1 MAFSFA
7 AVYAMVKKIPKG
19 KVASYGQI
27 AALVGSPKAARQ
39 VGWAL
44 HQLDSHSELNIP
56 WQRVV
61 NRHGEISTTCLDH
74 SSDEQA
80 YLLKKEGV
88 AVEQHKGVWK
98 IDMQTFC
105 WKTGKS

>member
-1 MAFSFA
+1 MSFSFLG
-7 AVYAMVKKIPKG
+7 VYKMVKKIPKG

-44 HQLDSHSELNIP
+44 HQLDSHPQNDVP

-61 NRHGEISTTCLDH
+61 NRHGEISTSCLEH
-74 SSDEQA
+74 TSDEQA
-80 YLLKKEGV
+80 YLLKSEGV
-88 AVEQHKGVWK
+88 AVEQKHGIWI
-98 IDMQTFC
+98 IDLKKFG
-105 WKTGKS
+105 WRP